1 MCFCFAC
8 FLFHPQHFSPTKS
21 WDELHIGL
29 LWLIESLGLYSTPVS
44 RAVDHWIF
52 LAMVATT
59 SIVPRQQTWAGRG
72 AELNSNSIRSKL
84 EWTYPY
90 SIEASLDIET
100 HLLSFGGIFSASFG
114 GLTYRTWGYRC
125 FRCLGPSQLETQRR
139 TPPKT
144 LPTKADDF
152 TTQPKEPKNLAFF
165 KNDEVLR
172 PLKDIL
178 APWRSNVQEADL
190 LFLPGWLVGKTPKR

>member
-1 MCFCFAC
+1 MTFTHVHPVSMCFCFAC

-29 LWLIESLGLYSTPVS
+29 LWLIESLGIYSTPVS

-100 HLLSFGGIFSASFG
+100 HLLSWMVFFSSHLSVVFN
-114 GLTYRTWGYRC
+114 TETSGYRC
-125 FRCLGPSQLETQRR
+125 FGCLGPSQLN
-139 TPPKT
+139 
-144 LPTKADDF
+144 PTKNS
-152 TTQPKEPKNLAFF
+152 TIQLTNQS
-165 KNDEVLR
+165 
-172 PLKDIL
+172 
-178 APWRSNVQEADL
+178 WRLHHPTKRTKKPRLFQEWWS
-190 LFLPGWLVGKTPKR
+190 P